1 MRHQFSHFKIYL
13 QQNYEFFI
21 QRNSSALIKNV
32 LADNKVTDVELAF
45 TIEDATDKLNVYAP
59 DIILLDINL
68 HGKDTGIL
76 WAKEFV
82 KNSQII
88 FITGQTEK
96 ETMLKAF
103 EVNPVTY
110 LTKPVKESDLIAA
123 IELAKIKNKISYVVV
138 KNGFDEVKVNF
149 EDILFLKSDK
159 NYVDIQLK
167 NKTITIRNTL
177 DNFCKEL
184 DSDLFCR
191 VHRSYVVNKSKVT
204 QKKSSSIK
212 VNDFELPISRNFS
225 FDF

>member
-1 MRHQFSHFKIYL
+1 MPKIL
-13 QQNYEFFI
+13 IVEDQVLIANY
-21 QRNSSALIKNV
+21 IKN
-32 LADNKVTDVELAF
+32 LLNDNGLTDVELAF
-45 TIEDATDKLNVYAP
+45 TVEEATDKINYKNP
-59 DIILLDINL
+59 DVILLDINL

-123 IELAKIKNKISYVVV
+123 IELAKIKNKVNYVIV
-138 KNGFDEVKVNF
+138 KNGFDELKVNF

-159 NYVDIQLK
+159 NYVDIQLV
-167 NKTITIRNTL
+167 NKTITVRNTL
-177 DNFCKEL
+177 DNFYKEL
-184 DSDLFCR
+184 DSDIFCR
-191 VHRSYVVNKSKVT
+191 AHRSYVVNKSKVT
-204 QKKSSSIK
+204 EKKSSSIK
-212 VNDFELPISRNFS
+212 INEFELPISRNFS
-225 FDF
+225 FNF

>member
-1 MRHQFSHFKIYL
+1 MPKIL
-13 QQNYEFFI
+13 IVEDQVLIANY
-21 QRNSSALIKNV
+21 IKN
-32 LADNKVTDVELAF
+32 LLNDNGLTDVELAF
-45 TIEDATDKLNVYAP
+45 TVQEATDKINFKNP

-123 IELAKIKNKISYVVV
+123 IELAKIKNKVNYVIV
-138 KNGFDEVKVNF
+138 KNGFDELKINF
-149 EDILFLKSDK
+149 EDI
-159 NYVDIQLK
+159 QLL
-167 NKTITIRNTL
+167 NL
-177 DNFCKEL
+177 
-184 DSDLFCR
+184 
-191 VHRSYVVNKSKVT
+191 
-204 QKKSSSIK
+204 SSIYK
-212 VNDFELPISRNFS
+212 LKKKRVYIL
-225 FDF
+225 

>member
-1 MRHQFSHFKIYL
+1 MPKIL
-13 QQNYEFFI
+13 IVEDQVLIANYI
-21 QRNSSALIKNV
+21 KNLLSDNALI
-32 LADNKVTDVELAF
+32 DVELAF
-45 TIEDATDKLNVYAP
+45 NVDEATKKINIFMP
-59 DIILLDINL
+59 EIILLDINL
-68 HGKDTGIL
+68 QGKDTGIL

-82 KNSQII
+82 KSSQII

-123 IELAKIKNKISYVVV
+123 IELAKIKNKINYVIV

-159 NYVDIQLK
+159 NYVDIQLT

-191 VHRSYVVNKSKVT
+191 VHRSYVVNKSKVSE
-204 QKKSSSIK
+204 KKSSSIK

>member
-1 MRHQFSHFKIYL
+1 MSKIL
-13 QQNYEFFI
+13 IVEDQVLIANY
-21 QRNSSALIKNV
+21 IKN
-32 LADNKVTDVELAF
+32 LLNDSDLKDVELAF
-45 TIEDATDKLNVYAP
+45 TVEDATQKMNVFHP

-68 HGKDTGIL
+68 HGKDTGIM

-123 IELAKIKNKISYVVV
+123 IELAKIKNKVNYVIV
-138 KNGFDEVKVNF
+138 KNGFDDVKVNF

-159 NYVDIQLK
+159 NYVDIQLT

-177 DNFCKEL
+177 DNFYKEL
-184 DSDLFCR
+184 DSEMFCR
-191 VHRSYVVNKSKVT
+191 VHRSYIVNKSKVT
-204 QKKSSSIK
+204 QKKSSFIK
-212 VNDFELPISRNFS
+212 VNEFELPISRSFS

>member
-1 MRHQFSHFKIYL
+1 MPKIL
-13 QQNYEFFI
+13 IVEDQVLIANY
-21 QRNSSALIKNV
+21 IKN
-32 LADNKVTDVELAF
+32 LLNDNGLKDVELAF
-45 TIEDATDKLNVYAP
+45 TVEEATNKINLFIP
-59 DIILLDINL
+59 KIILLDINL

-123 IELAKIKNKISYVVV
+123 IELAKIKNKINYVIV
-138 KNGFDEVKVNF
+138 KNGFDEIKVNF

-159 NYVDIQLK
+159 NYVDIQLT
-167 NKTITIRNTL
+167 NKIITIRNTL
-177 DNFCKEL
+177 DNFYKEL
-184 DSDLFCR
+184 DADLFCR

-212 VNDFELPISRNFS
+212 INEFELPISRSFS

>member
-1 MRHQFSHFKIYL
+1 MTKIL
-13 QQNYEFFI
+13 IVEDQVLIANY
-21 QRNSSALIKNV
+21 IKN
-32 LADNKVTDVELAF
+32 LLNDNGLNDVELAF
-45 TIEDATDKLNVYAP
+45 TVEEATEKMNLTKP
-59 DIILLDINL
+59 DIVLLDINL

-82 KNSQII
+82 DNSQII

-103 EVNPVTY
+103 DVNPVTY
-110 LTKPVKESDLIAA
+110 LTKPVKDSDLIAA
-123 IELAKIKNKISYVVV
+123 IELAKIKNKVNYVIV

-159 NYVDIQLK
+159 NYVDIQLT

-177 DNFCKEL
+177 DNFYKEL
-184 DSDLFCR
+184 DADLFCR

-212 VNDFELPISRNFS
+212 INEFEMPISRNFS

>member
-1 MRHQFSHFKIYL
+1 MLKIL
-13 QQNYEFFI
+13 IVEDQVLIANH
-21 QRNSSALIKNV
+21 IKNM
-32 LADNKVTDVELAF
+32 LTDNDVKNIELAF
-45 TIEDATDKLNVYAP
+45 STNEATEKLNLHNP

-68 HGKDTGIL
+68 HGKDTGIH

-103 EVNPVTY
+103 DVNPTTY

-123 IELAKIKNKISYVVV
+123 IELAKRKGKSNYIVV
-138 KNGFDEVKVNF
+138 KNGFDEIKVNF
-149 EDILFLKSDK
+149 DEILFLKSDK
-159 NYVDIQLK
+159 NYVDIQLI
-167 NKTITIRNTL
+167 NRTITIRNTL
-177 DNFCKEL
+177 DNFYKEL
-184 DSDLFCR
+184 DTDLFCR
-191 VHRSYVVNKSKVT
+191 VHRSFVVNKSKVT

>member
-1 MRHQFSHFKIYL
+1 MPKIL
-13 QQNYEFFI
+13 IVEDQVLIANY
-21 QRNSSALIKNV
+21 IKN
-32 LADNKVTDVELAF
+32 LLNDNGLTDVELAF
-45 TIEDATDKLNVYAP
+45 TVQEATDKINFKNP

-123 IELAKIKNKISYVVV
+123 IELAKIKNKVNYVIV
-138 KNGFDEVKVNF
+138 KNGFDELKINF

-159 NYVDIQLK
+159 NYVDIQLV
-167 NKTITIRNTL
+167 NKTITVRNTL
-177 DNFCKEL
+177 DNFYKEL
-184 DSDLFCR
+184 DSDIFCR

-212 VNDFELPISRNFS
+212 INKFELPISRNFS
-225 FDF
+225 FNF

>member
-1 MRHQFSHFKIYL
+1 MTKIL
-13 QQNYEFFI
+13 IVEDQVLIANY
-21 QRNSSALIKNV
+21 IKN
-32 LADNKVTDVELAF
+32 LLNDNGLNDVELAF
-45 TIEDATDKLNVYAP
+45 TVEEATEKTNQNNP

-82 KNSQII
+82 ENSQII

-123 IELAKIKNKISYVVV
+123 IELAKIKNKVNYVIV

-159 NYVDIQLK
+159 NYVDIQLT

-177 DNFCKEL
+177 DNFYKEL
-184 DSDLFCR
+184 DADLFCR

-212 VNDFELPISRNFS
+212 INEFEMPISRNFS

>member
-1 MRHQFSHFKIYL
+1 MPKIL
-13 QQNYEFFI
+13 IVEDQVLIANY
-21 QRNSSALIKNV
+21 IKN
-32 LADNKVTDVELAF
+32 LLNDNGLTDVELAF
-45 TIEDATDKLNVYAP
+45 TVEEATDKINYKNP
-59 DIILLDINL
+59 DVILLDINL

-123 IELAKIKNKISYVVV
+123 IELAKIKNKVNYVIV
-138 KNGFDEVKVNF
+138 KNGFDELKVNF

-159 NYVDIQLK
+159 NYVDIQLV
-167 NKTITIRNTL
+167 NKTITVRNTL
-177 DNFCKEL
+177 DNFYKEL
-184 DSDLFCR
+184 DSDIFCR

-204 QKKSSSIK
+204 EKKSSSIK
-212 VNDFELPISRNFS
+212 INEFELPISRNFS
-225 FDF
+225 FNF

>member
-1 MRHQFSHFKIYL
+1 MPRILIVEDQVLIA
-13 QQNYEFFI
+13 NY
-21 QRNSSALIKNV
+21 IKNLLV
-32 LADNKVTDVELAF
+32 DNALMDVELAF
-45 TIEDATDKLNVYAP
+45 NVDEATEKINLFIP
-59 DIILLDINL
+59 EIILLDINL

-82 KNSQII
+82 KSSQII

-123 IELAKIKNKISYVVV
+123 IELAKIKNKINYVIV

-159 NYVDIQLK
+159 NYVDIQLA

-184 DSDLFCR
+184 DSNLFCR
-191 VHRSYVVNKSKVT
+191 VHRSYVVNKSKVSE
-204 QKKSSSIK
+204 KKSSSVK
-212 VNDFELPISRNFS
+212 VNDFELPISRNFT

>member
-1 MRHQFSHFKIYL
+1 MPKIL
-13 QQNYEFFI
+13 IVEDQVLIANY
-21 QRNSSALIKNV
+21 IKN
-32 LADNKVTDVELAF
+32 LLNDNELNDVELAF
-45 TIEDATDKLNVYAP
+45 TVEEATDKINLFKP
-59 DIILLDINL
+59 EIILLDINL

-123 IELAKIKNKISYVVV
+123 IELAKIKNKINYVIV

-159 NYVDIQLK
+159 NYVDIQLI

-177 DNFCKEL
+177 DNFYKEL
-184 DSDLFCR
+184 DADLFCR
-191 VHRSYVVNKSKVT
+191 VHRSYVVNRSKVT

-212 VNDFELPISRNFS
+212 INEFELPISRNFS

>member
-1 MRHQFSHFKIYL
+1 MPKIL
-13 QQNYEFFI
+13 IVEDQVLIANY
-21 QRNSSALIKNV
+21 IKN
-32 LADNKVTDVELAF
+32 LLNDNGLTDVELAF
-45 TIEDATDKLNVYAP
+45 TVEEATDKIILKNP

-103 EVNPVTY
+103 EVKPVTY

>member
-1 MRHQFSHFKIYL
+1 MPKIL
-13 QQNYEFFI
+13 IVEDQVLIANY
-21 QRNSSALIKNV
+21 IKN
-32 LADNKVTDVELAF
+32 LLNDNGLTVVELAF
-45 TIEDATDKLNVYAP
+45 TVEEATDKINLKNP

-103 EVNPVTY
+103 EVKPVTY

-177 DNFCKEL
+177 DNFCKEF

>member
-1 MRHQFSHFKIYL
+1 MPKIL
-13 QQNYEFFI
+13 IVEDQVLIANY
-21 QRNSSALIKNV
+21 IKN
-32 LADNKVTDVELAF
+32 LLNDNGLTDVELAF
-45 TIEDATDKLNVYAP
+45 TVEEATDKINYKNP
-59 DIILLDINL
+59 DVILLDINL

-123 IELAKIKNKISYVVV
+123 IELAKIKNKVNYVIV
-138 KNGFDEVKVNF
+138 KNGFDELKINF

-159 NYVDIQLK
+159 NYVDIQLV
-167 NKTITIRNTL
+167 NKTITVRNTL
-177 DNFCKEL
+177 DNFYKEL
-184 DSDLFCR
+184 DSDIFCR

-204 QKKSSSIK
+204 EKKSASIK
-212 VNDFELPISRNFS
+212 INEFELPISRNFS
-225 FDF
+225 FNF

>member
-1 MRHQFSHFKIYL
+1 MCKIL
-13 QQNYEFFI
+13 IVEDQVLIANH
-21 QRNSSALIKNV
+21 IKNI
-32 LADNKVTDVELAF
+32 LNDNNIIDIELAF
-45 TIEDATDKLNVYAP
+45 NVEEATQKLNKLNP
-59 DIILLDINL
+59 DVILLDINL
-68 HGKDTGIL
+68 NEKKCGIT
-76 WAKEFV
+76 WAKEFA
-82 KNSQII
+82 KNKQII

-110 LTKPVKESDLIAA
+110 LTKPIKESDLIAA
-123 IELAKIKNKISYVVV
+123 IELAKIKNKINYVIV
-138 KNGFDEVKVNF
+138 KNGFDEVKINF

-159 NYVDIQLK
+159 NYVDIQLT

-177 DNFCKEL
+177 DNFYKEL

-191 VHRSYVVNKSKVT
+191 IHRSYIVNKSKVT
-204 QKKSSSIK
+204 QKKSSFIK

>member
-1 MRHQFSHFKIYL
+1 MPKIL
-13 QQNYEFFI
+13 IVEDQVLIANY
-21 QRNSSALIKNV
+21 IKNV
-32 LADNKVTDVELAF
+32 LTDNEVTNVELAF
-45 TIEDATDKLNVYAP
+45 TTEEATEKLNCYHP

-68 HGKDTGIL
+68 HGKDTGIH

-82 KNSQII
+82 KSSQII

-123 IELAKIKNKISYVVV
+123 IELAKMKNKVNYVVV
-138 KNGFDEVKVNF
+138 KNGFDEVKLHF

-159 NYVDIQLK
+159 NYVDIQLT

-177 DNFCKEL
+177 DNFYKEL
-184 DSDLFCR
+184 DNDLFCR
-191 VHRSYVVNKSKVT
+191 VHRSYVVNKAKVT

-212 VNDFELPISRNFS
+212 INDFELPISRNFS

>member
-1 MRHQFSHFKIYL
+1 MPKIL
-13 QQNYEFFI
+13 IVEDQVLIANY
-21 QRNSSALIKNV
+21 IKN
-32 LADNKVTDVELAF
+32 LLNDNNITDVELAF
-45 TIEDATDKLNVYAP
+45 NVDEATKKNNLFMP
-59 DIILLDINL
+59 EIILLDINL

-123 IELAKIKNKISYVVV
+123 IELAKIKNKISYVIV
-138 KNGFDEVKVNF
+138 KNGFDEVKLNF

-159 NYVDIQLK
+159 NYVDIQLI
-167 NKTITIRNTL
+167 NKTITVRNTL
-177 DNFCKEL
+177 DNFYKEL
-184 DSDLFCR
+184 DSDVFCR

-204 QKKSSSIK
+204 QKKSTSIK
-212 VNDFELPISRNFS
+212 INEFELPISRNFS

>member
-1 MRHQFSHFKIYL
+1 MPKIL
-13 QQNYEFFI
+13 IVEDQVLIANY
-21 QRNSSALIKNV
+21 IKN
-32 LADNKVTDVELAF
+32 LLNDNGLTDVELAF
-45 TIEDATDKLNVYAP
+45 TVQEATDKINFKNP

-123 IELAKIKNKISYVVV
+123 IELAKIKNKVNYVIV
-138 KNGFDEVKVNF
+138 KNGFDELKINF

-159 NYVDIQLK
+159 NYVDIQLV
-167 NKTITIRNTL
+167 NKTITVRNTL
-177 DNFCKEL
+177 DNFYKEL
-184 DSDLFCR
+184 DSDIFCR

-204 QKKSSSIK
+204 QKKSASIK
-212 VNDFELPISRNFS
+212 INEFELPISRNFS
-225 FDF
+225 FNF

>member
-1 MRHQFSHFKIYL
+1 MPKIL
-13 QQNYEFFI
+13 IVEDHVLIANY
-21 QRNSSALIKNV
+21 IKN
-32 LADNKVTDVELAF
+32 LLNDNGLTDVELAF
-45 TIEDATDKLNVYAP
+45 TVEEATDKINYKNP
-59 DIILLDINL
+59 DVILLDINL

-123 IELAKIKNKISYVVV
+123 IELAKIKNKVNYVIV
-138 KNGFDEVKVNF
+138 KNGFDELKINF

-159 NYVDIQLK
+159 NYVDIQLV
-167 NKTITIRNTL
+167 NKTITVRNTL
-177 DNFCKEL
+177 DNFYKEL
-184 DSDLFCR
+184 DSDIFCR

-204 QKKSSSIK
+204 EKKSSSIK
-212 VNDFELPISRNFS
+212 INEFELPISRNFS
-225 FDF
+225 FNF

>member
-1 MRHQFSHFKIYL
+1 MPKIL
-13 QQNYEFFI
+13 IVEDQVLIANY
-21 QRNSSALIKNV
+21 IKN
-32 LADNKVTDVELAF
+32 LLNDNGLTDVELAF
-45 TIEDATDKLNVYAP
+45 TVEEATDKINFKNP

-123 IELAKIKNKISYVVV
+123 IELAKIKNKVNYVIV
-138 KNGFDEVKVNF
+138 KNGFDELKINF

-159 NYVDIQLK
+159 NYVDIQLV
-167 NKTITIRNTL
+167 NKTITVRNTL
-177 DNFCKEL
+177 DNFYKEL
-184 DSDLFCR
+184 DSDIFCR
-191 VHRSYVVNKSKVT
+191 AHRSYVVNKSKVT
-204 QKKSSSIK
+204 EKKSSSIK
-212 VNDFELPISRNFS
+212 INEFELPISRNFS
-225 FDF
+225 FNF

>member
-1 MRHQFSHFKIYL
+1 MPKIL
-13 QQNYEFFI
+13 IVEDQILIANY
-21 QRNSSALIKNV
+21 IKNV
-32 LADNKVTDVELAF
+32 LADNELTDVELAF
-45 TIEDATDKLNVYAP
+45 TIEEATDKLNVYSP

-123 IELAKIKNKISYVVV
+123 IELAKIKNKVNYVIV

-149 EDILFLKSDK
+149 EDILFLKSEK
-159 NYVDIQLK
+159 NYVDIQLT

-177 DNFCKEL
+177 DNFYKEL
-184 DSDLFCR
+184 DSNLFYR

-225 FDF
+225 FNF

>member
-1 MRHQFSHFKIYL
+1 MPKIL
-13 QQNYEFFI
+13 IVEDQVLIANY
-21 QRNSSALIKNV
+21 IKN
-32 LADNKVTDVELAF
+32 LLNDNGLTDVELAF
-45 TIEDATDKLNVYAP
+45 TVEEATDKINFKNP

-123 IELAKIKNKISYVVV
+123 IELAKIKNKVNYVIV
-138 KNGFDEVKVNF
+138 KNGFDELKINF

-159 NYVDIQLK
+159 NYVDIQLV
-167 NKTITIRNTL
+167 NKTITVRNTL
-177 DNFCKEL
+177 DNFYKEL

-212 VNDFELPISRNFS
+212 INEFELPISRNFS
-225 FDF
+225 FNF

>member
-1 MRHQFSHFKIYL
+1 MNKIL
-13 QQNYEFFI
+13 IVEDQILIANH
-21 QRNSSALIKNV
+21 IKN
-32 LADNKVTDVELAF
+32 LLNDNGIIDIELAF
-45 TIEDATDKLNVYAP
+45 NVEEATQKTNIFNP

-68 HGKDTGIL
+68 NEKKSGIL
-76 WAKEFV
+76 WAKEFAIN
-82 KNSQII
+82 KQII

-123 IELAKIKNKISYVVV
+123 IELAKIKNKINYVIV

-159 NYVDIQLK
+159 NYVDIQLT

-177 DNFCKEL
+177 DNFYKEL
-184 DSDLFCR
+184 DEKLFCR
-191 VHRSYVVNKSKVT
+191 VHRSYIVNKSKVT
-204 QKKSSSIK
+204 QKKSSSIML
-212 VNDFELPISRNFS
+212 NSFEVPISRSFS

>member
-1 MRHQFSHFKIYL
+1 MPKIL
-13 QQNYEFFI
+13 IVEDQVLIANY
-21 QRNSSALIKNV
+21 IKN
-32 LADNKVTDVELAF
+32 LLNDNGLTDVELAF
-45 TIEDATDKLNVYAP
+45 TVEEATDKINYKNP
-59 DIILLDINL
+59 DVILLDINL

-123 IELAKIKNKISYVVV
+123 IELAKIKNKVNYVIV
-138 KNGFDEVKVNF
+138 KNGFDELKVNF

-159 NYVDIQLK
+159 NYVDIQLV
-167 NKTITIRNTL
+167 NKTITVRNTL
-177 DNFCKEL
+177 DNFYKEL
-184 DSDLFCR
+184 DSDIFCR

-212 VNDFELPISRNFS
+212 INEFELPISRNFS
-225 FDF
+225 FNF

>member
-1 MRHQFSHFKIYL
+1 MPKIL
-13 QQNYEFFI
+13 IVEDQVLIANY
-21 QRNSSALIKNV
+21 IKN
-32 LADNKVTDVELAF
+32 LLNDNGLTDVELAF
-45 TIEDATDKLNVYAP
+45 TVQEATDKINFKNP

-123 IELAKIKNKISYVVV
+123 IELAKIKNKVNYVIV
-138 KNGFDEVKVNF
+138 KNGFDELKVNF

-159 NYVDIQLK
+159 NYVDIQLV
-167 NKTITIRNTL
+167 NKTITVRNTL
-177 DNFCKEL
+177 DNFYKEL
-184 DSDLFCR
+184 DSDIFCR
-191 VHRSYVVNKSKVT
+191 AHRSYVVNKSKVT
-204 QKKSSSIK
+204 EKKSSSIK
-212 VNDFELPISRNFS
+212 INEFELPISRNFS
-225 FDF
+225 FNF

>member
-1 MRHQFSHFKIYL
+1 MCKIL
-13 QQNYEFFI
+13 IVEDQILIANH
-21 QRNSSALIKNV
+21 IKNI
-32 LADNKVTDVELAF
+32 LNDNNIEAVELAF
-45 TIEDATDKLNVYAP
+45 TVEDATQKMNLFNP

-68 HGKDTGIL
+68 NEKKSGIL
-76 WAKEFV
+76 WAQEFV
-82 KNSQII
+82 KNKQII

-110 LTKPVKESDLIAA
+110 LTKPVKETDLIAA
-123 IELAKIKNKISYVVV
+123 IELAKIKNKINYVIV

-159 NYVDIQLK
+159 NYVDIQLT
-167 NKTITIRNTL
+167 NKIITIRNTL
-177 DNFCKEL
+177 DNFYKEL
-184 DSDLFCR
+184 DADLFCR
-191 VHRSYVVNKSKVT
+191 VHRSYIVNKSKVT

-212 VNDFELPISRNFS
+212 VNDFELPISRNIS

>member
-1 MRHQFSHFKIYL
+1 MLKIL
-13 QQNYEFFI
+13 IVEDQILIVNH
-21 QRNSSALIKNV
+21 IKNI
-32 LADNKVTDVELAF
+32 LNDNDINNIELAF
-45 TIEDATDKLNVYAP
+45 STNEATEKLNVHNP

-68 HGKDTGIL
+68 HGKDTGIH

-103 EVNPVTY
+103 DVNPITY

-123 IELAKIKNKISYVVV
+123 IELAKRKSKNNYIVV

-149 EDILFLKSDK
+149 DEILFLKSDK
-159 NYVDIQLK
+159 NYVDIQLT

-177 DNFCKEL
+177 DNFYKEL

-204 QKKSSSIK
+204 QKKSSSIQ
-212 VNDFELPISRNFS
+212 VNNFELPISRNFL

>member
-1 MRHQFSHFKIYL
+1 MCKIL
-13 QQNYEFFI
+13 IVEDQILIANH
-21 QRNSSALIKNV
+21 IKNI
-32 LADNKVTDVELAF
+32 LNDNNIEDAELAF
-45 TIEDATDKLNVYAP
+45 TTDEATQKLNLFNP

-68 HGKDTGIL
+68 NEKKSGIL
-76 WAKEFV
+76 WAQEFV
-82 KNSQII
+82 KNKQII

-110 LTKPVKESDLIAA
+110 LTKPIKESDLIAA
-123 IELAKIKNKISYVVV
+123 IELAKIKNKINYVIV

-149 EDILFLKSDK
+149 DDILFLKSDK
-159 NYVDIQLK
+159 NYIDIQLT
-167 NKTITIRNTL
+167 NKIITIRNTL
-177 DNFCKEL
+177 DNFYKEL
-184 DSDLFCR
+184 DTGLFCR

>member
-1 MRHQFSHFKIYL
+1 MPKIL
-13 QQNYEFFI
+13 IVEDQVLIANY
-21 QRNSSALIKNV
+21 IKN
-32 LADNKVTDVELAF
+32 LLNDNDLTDVELAF
-45 TIEDATDKLNVYAP
+45 TVEEATDKINFKNP

-123 IELAKIKNKISYVVV
+123 IELAKIKNKVNYVIV
-138 KNGFDEVKVNF
+138 KNGFDELKVNF

-159 NYVDIQLK
+159 NYVDIQLV
-167 NKTITIRNTL
+167 NKTITVRNTL
-177 DNFCKEL
+177 DNFYKEL
-184 DSDLFCR
+184 DSDIFCR

-212 VNDFELPISRNFS
+212 INEFELPISRNFS
-225 FDF
+225 FNF

>member
-1 MRHQFSHFKIYL
+1 MPKIL
-13 QQNYEFFI
+13 IVEDQVLIANH
-21 QRNSSALIKNV
+21 IKNI
-32 LADNKVTDVELAF
+32 LSDNNIVAVELAF
-45 TIEDATDKLNVYAP
+45 SIDEAKQKISIFQPN
-59 DIILLDINL
+59 IILLDINL

-88 FITGQTEK
+88 FITGQTER

-103 EVNPVTY
+103 EVNPITY

-123 IELAKIKNKISYVVV
+123 IELAKIKNKVNYVIV
-138 KNGFDEVKVNF
+138 KNGFDELKVNF

-159 NYVDIQLK
+159 NYVDIQLV
-167 NKTITIRNTL
+167 NKTITVRNTL
-177 DNFCKEL
+177 DNFYKEL
-184 DSDLFCR
+184 DSDIFCR

-204 QKKSSSIK
+204 QKKSASIK
-212 VNDFELPISRNFS
+212 IDEFELPISRNFS

>member
-1 MRHQFSHFKIYL
+1 MPKIL
-13 QQNYEFFI
+13 IVEDQVLIANY
-21 QRNSSALIKNV
+21 IKN
-32 LADNKVTDVELAF
+32 LLNDNDLTDVELAF
-45 TIEDATDKLNVYAP
+45 TVEEATDKINFKNP

-123 IELAKIKNKISYVVV
+123 IELAKIKNKVNYVIV
-138 KNGFDEVKVNF
+138 KNGFDELKINF

-159 NYVDIQLK
+159 NYVDIQLV
-167 NKTITIRNTL
+167 NKTITVRNTL
-177 DNFCKEL
+177 DNFYKEL
-184 DSDLFCR
+184 DSDIFCR

-212 VNDFELPISRNFS
+212 INEFELPISRNFS
-225 FDF
+225 FNF

>member
-1 MRHQFSHFKIYL
+1 MCKIL
-13 QQNYEFFI
+13 IVEDQVLI
-21 QRNSSALIKNV
+21 AHHIKNI
-32 LADNKVTDVELAF
+32 LNDNHLNDVELAF
-45 TIEDATDKLNVYAP
+45 TVEEATRKLNLFAP
-59 DIILLDINL
+59 KIILLDINL
-68 HGKDTGIL
+68 EGKDTGIL

-110 LTKPVKESDLIAA
+110 LTKPIKDADLIAA
-123 IELAKIKNKISYVVV
+123 IELAKIKNKINYIIV

-149 EDILFLKSDK
+149 DDILFLKSDK
-159 NYVDIQLK
+159 NYVDIQLT

-184 DSDLFCR
+184 DSEIFCR
-191 VHRSYVVNKSKVT
+191 IHKSYIVNKSKVT

-212 VNDFELPISRNFS
+212 INAFELPLSRNCNLHL
-225 FDF
+225 